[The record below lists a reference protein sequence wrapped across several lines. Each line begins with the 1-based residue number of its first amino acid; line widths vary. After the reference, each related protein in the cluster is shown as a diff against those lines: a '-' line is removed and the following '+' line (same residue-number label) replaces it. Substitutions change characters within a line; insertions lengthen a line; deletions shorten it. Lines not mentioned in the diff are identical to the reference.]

1 MTNTL
6 HIKTSKIDQYMRDI
20 EQYPR
25 LTHQEEREL
34 YNLMHG
40 DDPAKADAAREKLI
54 CCNLRLVVS
63 LAHQFKRY
71 KIEFNDLVQVGTQ
84 GLMLAA
90 DKFDPDRCEK
100 FSIVAASW
108 IKHSMRKNILDCSR
122 TVRLPSGAA
131 QLAAR
136 VARVRHAYEAEFG
149 QLPTDEYVAEQL
161 GVSVL
166 RVQGTAVSEIT
177 IASMDEKVSEDSD
190 TTFSDM
196 ICETVT
202 NDDDTPSDMTDCL
215 HDINTLIGRMSAK
228 DQFLIKHSYGLGC
241 ESASIDIL
249 SQETGMSV
257 RCIKGRLY
265 SIYQHLNEVLHD
277 KGYDY

>member
-6 HIKTSKIDQYMRDI
+6 HIKTAKIDQFMKDI

-25 LTHQEEREL
+25 LTHKEEREL
-34 YNLMHG
+34 YDYMHG
-40 DDPAKADAAREKLI
+40 NNQDKADAAREKLI

-71 KIEFNDLVQVGTQ
+71 NIEFNDLVQAGTL
-84 GLMLAA
+84 GLMTAA
-90 DKFDPDRCEK
+90 DKFDPDRCDK

-108 IKHSMRKNILDCSR
+108 IKQNMRKTLLAQSR
-122 TVRLPSGAA
+122 TIRIPDGES

-136 VARVRHAYEAEFG
+136 VAKVRHAYEAEFG
-149 QLPTDEYVAEQL
+149 EIPSDEYVAQRL
-161 GVSVL
+161 GVTVL
-166 RVQGTAVSEIT
+166 RVQGTNAAEIN
-177 IASMDEKVSEDSD
+177 IASMNEKVNEDSD
-190 TTFSDM
+190 TTFSEM
-196 ICETVT
+196 LSETIT
-202 NDDDTPSDMTDCL
+202 DDDDTPSDMADCL
-215 HDINTLIGRMSAK
+215 HDIHYLIGKMSAK
-228 DQFLIKHSYGLGC
+228 DQFIIKHSYGIGC
-241 ESASIDIL
+241 ESASIEIL
-249 SQETGMSV
+249 AQETGMSV